1 MYTLPPHSDQY
12 IHHTSAVLH
21 TYNEMFPMR
30 VFGWLASLHH
40 DRTFRNHL
48 FMYVYTLFFFVLVYP
63 ENGEAQY
70 FADDQTGVFE
80 IVQAKDITHGKVMKQ
95 V

>member
-1 MYTLPPHSDQY
+1 MPSL
-12 IHHTSAVLH
+12 L
-21 TYNEMFPMR
+21 R
-30 VFGWLASLHH
+30 ASTDALI
-40 DRTFRNHL
+40 
-48 FMYVYTLFFFVLVYP
+48 YVYTLFFFVLVYP

-70 FADDQTGVFE
+70 FADQTGVFE

>member
-1 MYTLPPHSDQY
+1 
-12 IHHTSAVLH
+12 
-21 TYNEMFPMR
+21 
-30 VFGWLASLHH
+30 
-40 DRTFRNHL
+40 
-48 FMYVYTLFFFVLVYP
+48 MYVHIVLYDIRIYFVFFVLVYP

-70 FADDQTGVFE
+70 FADQTGVFE